1 MNAAAVVSATICPG
15 DDPTFTISGGTGQS
29 FEWRIDGVVEA
40 TTATPSFNASSV
52 TYTLTGVEVI
62 DVLVYDLPLD
72 GGNID
77 PDACL
82 STTNSITITV
92 LNSVAVTMLSDAL
105 NETFCDGDL
114 VTFEAT
120 SIPSATYRFSI
131 NSIVRQNT
139 SSNTFEVSNLQND
152 DIVEVL
158 VTLVSGCTATA
169 SMTMIKNEIVSAGT
183 LSGTQAICYNTI
195 PQQLTSL
202 TTATLSSASATVSY
216 MWQSSTDNIN
226 FTDTG
231 STSLNY
237 QPGSLAQ
244 TTYYTRVAISELNG
258 KTCELAITPSIEVSV
273 SPELVGGTIEPS
285 GDELLCFGLNV
296 QPATLTVTG
305 SISGLL
311 IDYQWESSAD
321 GVSWTPISGQN
332 GASFVP
338 PTLTSTATLYYR
350 RLTRSNG
357 GGTDCEEPS
366 DVHIIRVNDIDPGS
380 IDIAANDT
388 YCYATDVPL
397 IDTTTEASSNI
408 GALQYQWE
416 FRTASTPWTNI
427 VGANN
432 NTYNPGILTETT
444 WFKRSVTSTSSSSS
458 CIASTNE
465 VQINILPELNPGD
478 VLSDQIICE
487 NTIPADIT
495 LSGASSGAG
504 VTYQWERSTDQLNWA
519 ELTGETNTN
528 LSFSANATETAYY
541 RVVITSAASSP
552 TVPVPNQTQVTLTR
566 TLNPLAVGEDY
577 VIYLDSGT
585 YSFTTTGLTS
595 DTNSIGNGLATKIT
609 NDAPGFTATYNGNGV
624 INIQPEPTNI
634 SVAYPSSANAHEM
647 SVFRSATGDG
657 CVVISDAAEISLNPA
672 STLVQTAGP
681 INTQGPICPGDNIQA
696 ITFNWGGGATALII
710 ENLDAAYT
718 PTAGLGGVVTATPA
732 LGVGWYRVTGTNEVT
747 ITGTAGPTDFFR
759 VITDGSGCDEAF
771 IDYSINVQPVAQ
783 IPDVIMKDFNVIDY
797 AVLTDG
803 VNWFNNTVCQDR
815 PDIGG
820 GGTTVPTDFFT
831 CFVDNGFN
839 QLYNEF
845 QWDLEPGTA
854 GAIITENIQ
863 TSVITL
869 SSATATI
876 TASRI
881 YTVTINGTTY
891 TATSTGAIDTVDELG
906 TELASQITPDGDV
919 NASFDTATD
928 ELTIIAEVTNT
939 TYTISRAN
947 PSVGTDNASMGVPTI
962 AIATQKATVNW
973 DPLFS
978 GTATI
983 KVRTSGC
990 GPASDWYQVPIE
1002 VVPESVPS
1010 LTVSDVTSPFD
1021 LSVIDP
1027 NFGAI
1032 LCNGTFTGVVPD
1044 CQIDIFTPATTQ
1056 FFTSTDGAT
1065 NNYGSLEWRITNPI
1079 PGNPAVI
1086 SPGTFNNINTGVLS
1100 WNVGWWGQ
1108 FDVEVRPVA
1117 CDGTNGDWS
1126 STTFNIGSSETDRP
1140 NIIPITALPECPIPA
1155 GGFQTTL
1162 RVPDFPVR
1170 WFISDLTAIQTG
1182 GGVGQNT
1189 VISNARRELA
1199 ADGGSNDQEITLNW
1213 IPNYSGT
1220 IIMRAIPRDCPGSS
1234 RNYAIVVPGA
1244 ADIRLI
1250 AGSNPNQIICPG
1262 DTIADIRYELLGSA
1276 TGVISDSMMN
1286 LPPGI
1291 RANTT
1296 QIKQTSLITLSA
1308 VVARTITTGNQ
1319 YDLTIDANDY
1329 PYVVQA
1335 GDDIDSIGNGLA
1347 AAVAGVVSASY
1358 DDATNTLTLE
1368 SNVAGQAFSVVVNP
1382 PFQNAVAFSAPTSNG
1397 NLNVVT
1403 LSGTPLGTASGTYNY
1418 NITTTGGTA
1427 SCTQD
1432 TIDGLITVSQPSNIT
1447 LSGGDLDETVCDGTS
1462 LTEIR
1467 FTIENALS
1475 ADIDDADL
1483 PPGVVDNFSGGVLTI
1498 SGIPNV
1504 NPLNPT
1510 PFNYTVTTVNN
1521 ISGCTPEAT
1530 MSGQIIVTPAPNI
1543 EPEPGT
1549 QFNQTVCAF
1558 EPITNIQFT
1567 VSNPGFGLAFVPAGT
1582 NLPAGVSGTLATR
1595 NQVTEVT
1602 FGGGAGLAGDL
1613 TLTLNSGTPFTFSAA
1628 ATSTADDAGAALATA
1643 IDSDTDYGAVYNSP
1657 VLTITHNNS
1666 GVTFSTVADNGTTNI
1681 TMADPDIVTTPA
1693 IFTISGSPSIT
1704 LINPQ
1709 TFTYELEATGPS
1721 CTGTTSNVSGTITVN
1736 PVTSATVDPAFGAN
1750 DQTVCDNVA
1759 ITTISVNTVGAA
1771 TVIADAS
1778 NPAWLNFSPIVGDNF
1793 TISGTPAIGNLQQ
1806 QSFEY
1811 SFTVQGGSFG
1821 CSQSTSTITGVITV
1835 DPAEQLILTSD
1846 ASTENQNVCLNED
1859 IVDIVYEFRGSA
1871 DAVAFASPIGLPP
1884 GVDGNYIPRNQ
1895 VSEITLQAGTTVATE
1910 TYIIYIDS
1918 TPYNITVIAG
1928 EDEDSIGGS
1937 LATQIDGDPD
1947 VGATYDTA
1955 ANKIIITADVAGDS
1969 FGIFVPSNTNAVQL
1983 QRPILATSPG
1993 IYRISGRP
2001 TGIVSGTFNYTL
2013 STPGINC
2020 AADTT
2025 VGTITVS
2032 ANSSITL
2039 TSGNDNQVVCDNGVF
2054 ADMVYSISG
2063 GVRGITTTGL
2073 PNGIR
2078 ADLDDPLNPTSVIL
2092 SGTPLTNDTGVNI
2105 YNFSITTT
2113 ANQNG
2118 CEEMTINGTITIEPN
2133 DSLTLSSTLAS
2144 TNQDACEGFAIDPIV
2159 YEFAGGANGV
2169 SVTGLPPGVN
2179 DIFISRKQVSS
2190 VRFTGPNVNANE
2202 VYSIVVDNVSHT
2214 VTSTGGESP
2223 TQIATDISTIIN
2235 AQSSVVSASLNGSVL
2250 ILTALN
2256 DGQAF
2261 SVDSEKSAL
2270 AQLTIDDP
2278 ILENGTGILS
2288 ITGTPTINAIVGGAT
2303 TPYNLTITTV
2313 NANGCTNA
2321 IELATIRVNP
2331 NSTVTVTT
2339 ASTTLD
2345 QTLCNNTDIDVI
2357 EFTIG
2362 GGATFAIV
2370 DGLPSGVGMTPLGGG
2385 SFRISGRP
2393 VVPIVV
2399 PTPYSFTVTTTGNT
2413 EGCEEAT
2420 FTGTIVVSPD
2430 DGISL
2435 SVGSGPE
2442 IQTVCE
2448 GTDPTTS
2455 AIATITYT
2463 LSGGA
2468 NSANITGLPA
2478 GIQTIY
2484 NPGTREY
2491 SIFGLPTV
2499 TITNTTQY
2507 NYTITTSG
2515 TCSSD
2520 SATGRIT
2527 VTPKAKLVLTT
2538 TTDTLDQT
2546 VCDNTSIANIQFDL
2560 FGSANNAVG
2569 SGFPNGVGLGP
2580 IVGNTI
2586 TISGTPVVNV
2596 VTPTT
2601 YSFTVTATG
2610 DGSGC
2615 EEEVLTG
2622 KIIVLPND
2630 RLTLINPIAD
2640 ADQTLCVG
2648 TNPAISSLTTIT
2660 YELSGGANSAD
2671 IVGLPPGFSVSYDAT
2686 TKRYSISGTALT
2698 DVAITTVYNYTVTTS
2713 GTCAPVTE
2721 VGRITII
2728 PKAKIT
2734 VTSAS
2739 PTLDQTVC
2747 DNSSI
2752 TNITFDIGGSAVNA
2766 STSGLPFGVNVGPI
2780 VGNTITISG
2789 SPVVNVSTPTTYSF
2803 TVTATGNGTCEEES
2817 FSGRIIVLPNDELTH
2832 ISGNKDQTICNG
2844 TDATNPALTPIVF
2857 EIGGGAT
2864 SAIVTGLPDGMSF
2877 TYSSTT
2883 KRVVIDGRP
2892 SVTITTPTNYD
2903 YTVTTIGSCSDT
2915 TDTGR
2920 ITVNPLS
2927 SIVLTSLP
2935 NTSVQVG
2942 TSGVCDG
2949 TDSIVDITYTYGGGA
2964 NFFAVTGLPP
2974 GIDAVPAGVNQVRI
2988 FGIPDTG
2995 DTYTRIWDYTITTIG
3010 NPCAPEASLSGQIQV
3025 NPSPVINRSFI
3036 QITEISCKNAFDG
3049 KLEVPADIVSAIS
3062 GGQSSNEAQID
3073 QLSIT
3078 GNFNI
3083 DDRVRVRI
3091 NGTQFEYFVKGS
3103 AFNSG
3108 VAESN
3113 NLIAQ
3118 GLATLINNNNPAA
3131 VPVTANAVGANI
3143 TLTSDTSGVPFT
3155 ISYPVPR
3162 VQTGNTG
3169 SINDTTIN
3177 ANQTLNYTIQWT
3189 GTGINPPINNLVLDN
3204 LGPGDYQLE
3213 VTVDGNCA
3221 ATESFTLTEPD
3232 ELEISDPIA
3241 CGGVITAQASGGT
3254 TPYTYLVRNFSTGI
3268 DYGPFTRNG
3277 AYTGATPQIT
3287 INTNDRFRVDVT
3299 DANGCV
3305 KQSAEFTMPPGLT
3318 FTALNTRVVDDYCL
3332 EQPNNFGGGSIELQ
3346 TTSGLAF
3353 TGGSGL
3359 FTYSWSGPN
3368 GYTNSTM
3375 NITNLLP
3382 GAYQVTAIDQLFGCD
3397 ETVTF
3402 TIDQPDPIVV
3412 APTGGTQPAPVTGA
3426 SGVADSKVTITC
3438 PGEEFVLEVQ
3448 AQGGGTAAYTYTWT
3462 RNGVQIAS
3470 GPDNQLI
3477 SSQAGVYNVD
3487 VSIDLS
3493 ANDIPYQKTAA
3504 DLICTASYSFEV
3516 VEPTTMSVLEN
3527 NDRRI
3532 VPACSDDLAELVFNV
3547 VGGNDNAGPYTLSL
3561 QNGALSASSG
3571 SASDREIVITG
3582 IDASNLGQ
3590 ISLYTITD
3598 ANGCSATATLTV
3610 PINLPSFENVSFQ
3623 VVSNDIDCA
3632 AGEEGS
3638 IEISLAQGTPDLSQ
3652 IGIQISSSALNFNYF
3667 TNWSNASTAGG
3678 NPVINIDNAGVY
3690 NYRIIGVPA
3699 QGTTTNT
3706 TSTNT
3711 TICELDSGTIEIQES
3726 DNNQILLR
3734 NIESVQPGCGQ
3745 TGGSILLTFDENTI
3759 PPTMTVNWEKFTTTT
3774 VSTTSGTIN
3783 TQEWRRVPSFDNNLS
3798 LSELENGTYR
3808 AIIASNAGG
3817 TCGSGEIITRSIVI
3831 GNAAGLTI
3839 RNSKYV
3845 DAASNDYCSDPI
3857 NLLYDIKFL
3866 LENDLASSSGGAFEV
3881 TLSKISSYG
3890 NPFNSTFPAGSSA
3903 GITRPL
3909 TNDGTGNYTISN
3921 VPFGE
3926 YQLVVSESGT
3936 VTQSVC
3942 EVLQT
3947 IIIPEVQPLEY
3958 VGDLEYVLDTCTKEV
3973 EITAMVQGG
3982 VPFVSPSGDSFYR
3995 YQWTL
4000 DIGGGQ
4006 IVNYAGE
4013 TITVREPG
4021 NLSLTIFDSTGCQT
4035 SATSGTAITIAESIS
4050 PYRILPRLAS
4060 NTLFAEEPTCQNA
4073 AKDDGKIQ
4081 FEVVGGD
4088 LPQGGQYPYE
4098 IIWEKF
4104 DVGTGSYLEQ
4114 DGTNGQANLFM
4125 QSFAFNLTPGQ
4136 YKVSVAPMNWSCVGV
4151 SPYQSIGAIEYITVP
4166 QNDDLVITNGPFID
4180 VSEYDFTDPS
4190 QLTIC
4195 EPGGAGNLYVKVFNN
4210 YDGELFFYYPTD
4222 ADLVVKQQIDNTT
4235 FRLQISSS
4243 VASGTLTVVNEEG
4256 CRVSKGINLEIGQPN
4271 FDFSSLNSQISGN
4284 STQTQMPLILAR
4296 ENVTFTNTS
4305 TGTYSYLEWDF
4316 GDGSPVERF
4325 TPFAGTSSPVTHI
4338 YGISGTFY
4346 PKLRLYNSVGCYQ
4359 EVIKTLVVGKGY
4371 NVLIPNV
4378 FTPNGDTYNDKFKPL
4393 FSGFKSM
4400 QFTIYDYRG
4409 NLLYMEESEVDPA
4422 NPLQPI
4428 DLTGWDGEIKTE
4440 SPYYIYS
4447 VYGVTLF
4454 GDIEVQK
4461 SGTFIIIR

>member
-1 MNAAAVVSATICPG
+1 MP
-15 DDPTFTISGGTGQS
+15 
-29 FEWRIDGVVEA
+29 
-40 TTATPSFNASSV
+40 V
-52 TYTLTGVEVI
+52 T
-62 DVLVYDLPLD
+62 LV
-72 GGNID
+72 
-77 PDACL
+77 
-82 STTNSITITV
+82 
-92 LNSVAVTMLSDAL
+92 SDAL
-105 NETFCDGDL
+105 NETFCDGDT

-120 SIPSATYRFSI
+120 AIASATYRFSV
-131 NSIVRQNT
+131 NSIVRQNS

-152 DIVEVL
+152 NIVEVL

-202 TTATLSSASATVSY
+202 TTATLSSASTTVSY

-258 KTCELAITPSIEVSV
+258 KICELPITPSIEVSV
-273 SPELVGGTIEPS
+273 SPELLGGTIEPI
-285 GDELLCFGLNV
+285 GEELLCFGLNV

-305 SISGLL
+305 SISGPL

-321 GVSWTPISGQN
+321 GVSWTPIAGQN
-332 GASFVP
+332 GNSFVP

-357 GGTDCEEPS
+357 GGTNCEEPS

-380 IDIAANDT
+380 IDLAANDT

-397 IDTTTEASSNI
+397 INTNTEASSSI

-416 FRTASTPWTNI
+416 FRTVSTPWTNI
-427 VGANN
+427 TGANN

-444 WFKRSVTSTSSSSS
+444 WFKRSVTSTSSSTN

-478 VLSDQIICE
+478 VLSDQNICE

-495 LSGASSGAG
+495 LSGAASGAG
-504 VTYQWERSTDQLNWA
+504 VTYQWEQLNWS
-519 ELTGETNTN
+519 ELTGETNTT
-528 LSFSANATETAYY
+528 LSFSTNATETAYY

-552 TVPVPNQTQVTLTR
+552 TVPAPNQTQITLTR
-566 TLNPLAVGEDY
+566 TLNPLAVGESY
-577 VIYLDSGT
+577 IIYLESGT
-585 YSFTTTGLTS
+585 YSFTTTALSS

-609 NDAPGFTATYNGNGV
+609 NDAPGFTATYNNNGV
-624 INIQPEPTNI
+624 ISIQPQPTNI
-634 SVAYPSSANAHEM
+634 SVAYPTSNAAHEM
-647 SVFRSATGDG
+647 SVFRSSTGDG
-657 CVVISDAAEISLNPA
+657 CIVISDAAEISVNPA

-718 PTAGLGGVVTATPA
+718 PTAGIGGIVTPTPA

-747 ITGTAGPTDFFR
+747 ITGTSGPTDFFR
-759 VITDGSGCDEAF
+759 VITDGSGCNEAF

-783 IPDVIMKDFNVIDY
+783 IPDVIMKDFNSIDY

-820 GGTTVPTDFFT
+820 GGTTLPTDFFT

-854 GAIITENIQ
+854 GAVTTENIQ
-863 TSVITL
+863 SSVITI

-876 TASRI
+876 TASRL
-881 YTVTINGTTY
+881 YTITINGTTY
-891 TATSTGAIDTVDELG
+891 TATSTAAIDTVDELG
-906 TELASQITPDGDV
+906 IELANQITPDTNV
-919 NASFDTATD
+919 NASYDPATD
-928 ELTIIAEVTNT
+928 ELTIVAQVANT

-947 PSVGTDNASMGVPTI
+947 PSVGTDNASMSVPTI
-962 AIATQKATVNW
+962 AIATQKATINW

-978 GTATI
+978 GTATL

-990 GPASDWYQVPIE
+990 GPASNWYQVPIE

-1010 LTVSDVTSPFD
+1010 LTVSDVSSPID
-1021 LSVIDP
+1021 LSALDP
-1027 NFGAI
+1027 NYGAI

-1044 CQIDIFTPATTQ
+1044 CQITIFTPATTQ

-1079 PGNPAVI
+1079 PGNPAVT
-1086 SPGTFNNINTGVLS
+1086 SPGTFNNINTGVLT
-1100 WNVGWWGQ
+1100 WNLGWWGQ

-1117 CDGTNGDWS
+1117 CDGTTGDWS

-1213 IPNYSGT
+1213 SPNYSGT

-1250 AGSNPNQIICPG
+1250 AVSNPNQIICPG
-1262 DTIADIRYELLGSA
+1262 DAITDIEYELLGSA
-1276 TGVISDSMMN
+1276 TGVISESMMN

-1296 QIKQTSLITLSA
+1296 QIKQITQITLSPIL
-1308 VVARTITTGNQ
+1308 ARVITAGNQ
-1319 YDLTIDANDY
+1319 YDLTINANDY

-1335 GDDIDSIGNGLA
+1335 GDDMDDVGNGLA

-1358 DDATNTLTLE
+1358 DDATNILTLE
-1368 SNVAGQAFSVVVNP
+1368 SNIAGQAFSVVVNP
-1382 PFQNAVAFSAPTSNG
+1382 PFQNAVDFSAPTSNG

-1403 LSGTPLGTASGTYNY
+1403 LTGTPLGSASGTYNY
-1418 NITTTGGTA
+1418 SITTTGGTA

-1432 TIDGLITVSQPSNIT
+1432 TIDGLITVSEPSNIT
-1447 LSGGDLDETVCDGTS
+1447 LSAGDLNETVCDGTS

-1483 PPGVVDNFSGGVLTI
+1483 PPGVFDSFSGGVLTI

-1504 NPLNPT
+1504 NPLNPQ
-1510 PFNYTVTTVNN
+1510 PFNYTVRTVNN

-1543 EPEPGT
+1543 DPEPGT

-1582 NLPAGVSGTLATR
+1582 NLPAGVSGTLSTR
-1595 NQVTEVT
+1595 NQVTEVN
-1602 FGGGAGLAGDL
+1602 FGGADGVAGDI
-1613 TLTLNSGTPFTFSAA
+1613 TVSLNSGVPFTFSAA
-1628 ATSTADDAGAALATA
+1628 VTSTFDDAGAAFATA
-1643 IDSDTDYGAVYNSP
+1643 IDNDTDYGAIYNSP

-1666 GVTFSTVADNGTTNI
+1666 GVTFSTVVDNGGTNI

-1693 IFTISGSPSIT
+1693 IFTISGSPSVT

-1736 PVTSATVDPAFGAN
+1736 PVTSASVDPAFGAN
-1750 DQTVCDNVA
+1750 DQTVCDNEA
-1759 ITTISVNTVGAA
+1759 ITSISVNTVGAA
-1771 TVIADAS
+1771 TVIPDAG
-1778 NPAWLNFSPIVGDNF
+1778 NPAWLTFTPIVADNF
-1793 TISGTPAIGNLQQ
+1793 TISGTPVVGNLQQ

-1835 DPAEQLILTSD
+1835 DPSEQLVLTSD
-1846 ASTENQNVCLNED
+1846 ASTVNQNVCLNED

-1871 DAVAFASPIGLPP
+1871 DAVAFASPIGLPS

-1895 VSEITLQAGTTVATE
+1895 VSEITLQAGTNVVTE
-1910 TYIIYIDS
+1910 TYIVYIDS
-1918 TPYNITVIAG
+1918 TPYNITVLAG
-1928 EDEDSIGGS
+1928 EDEDSIGTS

-1955 ANKIIITADVAGDS
+1955 ANKIIITADAPGDS

-1983 QRPILATSPG
+1983 QRPVLATSPG
-1993 IYRISGRP
+1993 TYRISGRP

-2020 AADTT
+2020 AADTA
-2025 VGTITVS
+2025 VGTIVVS

-2054 ADMVYSISG
+2054 TDMVYSLSG
-2063 GVRGITTTGL
+2063 GVRGITTSGL

-2078 ADLDDPLNPTSVIL
+2078 ADLDDPLNPTSVTL

-2133 DSLTLSSTLAS
+2133 DSLTLSSTLVSA
-2144 TNQDACEGFAIDPIV
+2144 NQDACEGFPIDPIV

-2179 DIFISRKQVSS
+2179 DIFISRKQISS
-2190 VRFTGPNVNANE
+2190 VRFTGPNVNVNE
-2202 VYSIVVDNVSHT
+2202 VYSIVVDNVSFT

-2223 TQIATDISTIIN
+2223 TQIATDISTVIN
-2235 AQSSVVSASLNGSVL
+2235 AQSSIVSASLNGSVL
-2250 ILTALN
+2250 ILTAVN
-2256 DGQAF
+2256 EGQSF
-2261 SVDSEKSAL
+2261 SVDIEKSPL

-2288 ITGTPTINAIVGGAT
+2288 ITGTPTINAIVGNAT
-2303 TPYNLTITTV
+2303 TLYNITITTV
-2313 NANGCTNA
+2313 NGNGCTNA

-2339 ASTTLD
+2339 ASSTLD
-2345 QTLCNNTDIDVI
+2345 QTLCNNTDIDPL

-2362 GGATFAIV
+2362 GGANFAIV
-2370 DGLPSGVGMTPLGGG
+2370 SGLPPGVGMTPLGGG
-2385 SFRISGRP
+2385 NFRISGRP
-2393 VVPIVV
+2393 VVAITV
-2399 PTPYSFTVTTTGNT
+2399 PTPYTFTVTTTGNPN
-2413 EGCEEAT
+2413 GCEEAT
-2420 FTGTIVVSPD
+2420 FTGIIVVSPD

-2435 SVGSGPE
+2435 SAGSGPE

-2468 NSANITGLPA
+2468 NSANITGLPP
-2478 GIQTIY
+2478 GIQTRYI
-2484 NPGTREY
+2484 PATREY
-2491 SIFGLPTV
+2491 EIYGLPTITV
-2499 TITNTTQY
+2499 TSTSEY

-2527 VTPKAKLVLTT
+2527 ITPKAKLLLTT
-2538 TTDTLDQT
+2538 STDTLDQT
-2546 VCDNTSIANIQFDL
+2546 VCDNTPIANIQIDL
-2560 FGSANNAVG
+2560 SGSAINASA
-2569 SGFPNGVGLGP
+2569 SGFPAGVGPSPL
-2580 IVGNTI
+2580 VGNTI

-2615 EEEVLTG
+2615 VEEVITG
-2622 KIIVLPND
+2622 KIVVLPND
-2630 RLTLINPIAD
+2630 GLTLINPLAD
-2640 ADQTLCVG
+2640 TDQTLCVG
-2648 TNPAISSLTTIT
+2648 TNPAISTLTTIT
-2660 YELSGGANSAD
+2660 YELSGGAESASV
-2671 IVGLPPGFSVSYDAT
+2671 VGLPPDFTFSYDAL

-2698 DVAITTVYNYTVTTS
+2698 DVPSTTVYNYTVTTS
-2713 GTCAPVTE
+2713 GTCAPITE
-2721 VGRITII
+2721 VGRITIV
-2728 PKAKIT
+2728 PKAKIR

-2747 DNSSI
+2747 DNSPI
-2752 TNITFDIGGSAVNA
+2752 NNITFDIGGSATNVNI
-2766 STSGLPFGVNVGPI
+2766 SGLPFGVNQGPI
-2780 VGNTITISG
+2780 VGNAITISG
-2789 SPVVNVSTPTTYSF
+2789 SPLVNVTTPTTYSF

-2817 FSGRIIVLPNDELTH
+2817 FTGRIIVLPNDQLTH

-2844 TDATNPALTPIVF
+2844 TDITNPALTPIVF

-2892 SVTITTPTNYD
+2892 SVTITNTTNYD
-2903 YTVTTIGSCSDT
+2903 YTVTTIGTCSDIS
-2915 TDTGR
+2915 DTGR

-2927 SIVLTSLP
+2927 NIILTSVASS
-2935 NTSVQVG
+2935 SVQVG
-2942 TSGVCDG
+2942 TNGVCDG

-2964 NFFAVTGLPP
+2964 TFFTVTGLPP
-2974 GIDAVPAGVNQVRI
+2974 GIDADPAGANQVRI
-2988 FGIPDTG
+2988 HGIPSTG
-2995 DTYTRIWDYTITTIG
+2995 DTYTRIWDYTITTSG

-3049 KLEVPADIVSAIS
+3049 SLEVPADIVSAIS

-3073 QLSIT
+3073 RLTIS

-3118 GLATLINNNNPAA
+3118 GLATLINNNIPAA
-3131 VPVTANAVGANI
+3131 VPVTANAAGTDI

-3162 VQTGNTG
+3162 VQSANTG
-3169 SINDTTIN
+3169 SINDTSIN

-3221 ATESFTLTEPD
+3221 ATESFTLTEPE

-3254 TPYTYLVRNFSTGI
+3254 TPYTYTVRNFSTGV

-3277 AYTGATPQIT
+3277 AYTGATPQIS

-3332 EQPNNFGGGSIELQ
+3332 EQPNNIGGGSIELQ
-3346 TTSGLAF
+3346 TSFGLAF

-3402 TIDQPDPIVV
+3402 TINQPDPIVV
-3412 APTGGTQPAPVTGA
+3412 APTGGTQPAPVVGS

-3438 PGEEFVLEVQ
+3438 PGDEFVLEVQ

-3470 GPDNQLI
+3470 GPNNQLI

-3487 VSIDLS
+3487 VSVDLS

-3516 VEPTTMSVLEN
+3516 VEPSTMSVLEN

-3547 VGGNDNAGPYTLSL
+3547 VGGNDNAGPYTLDL
-3561 QNGALSASSG
+3561 QNGALSGTSG

-3598 ANGCSATATLTV
+3598 ANGCSATASLTV
-3610 PINLPSFENVSFQ
+3610 PINLPSFEDVSFQ
-3623 VVSNDIDCA
+3623 VVANDIDCA
-3632 AGEEGS
+3632 AGQEGS
-3638 IEISLAQGTPDLSQ
+3638 IEISLSQGTPDLSQ

-3667 TNWSNASTAGG
+3667 TNWTNASTAGG
-3678 NPVINIDNAGVY
+3678 NPMINIDNAGVY

-3699 QGTTTNT
+3699 QGTTTTSNT
-3706 TSTNT
+3706 TV
-3711 TICELDSGTIEIQES
+3711 CELDSGTIEIQEA

-3734 NIESVQPGCGQ
+3734 DIESVQPGCGQ

-3774 VSTTSGTIN
+3774 VSTTSGTVN
-3783 TQEWRRVPSFDNNLS
+3783 TQEWRRVPSLDNNLS
-3798 LSELENGTYR
+3798 LTDLENGTYR
-3808 AIIASNAGG
+3808 AIINSNAGG

-3831 GNAAGLTI
+3831 GNSAGLSI
-3839 RNSKYV
+3839 LNAKYV
-3845 DAASNDYCSDPI
+3845 DVASNNYCNDPI
-3857 NLLYDIKFL
+3857 QLRYDVKFL
-3866 LENDLASSSGGAFEV
+3866 LENNIGSSSGGAFEV
-3881 TLSKISSYG
+3881 TLTKISDYG
-3890 NPFNSTFPAGSSA
+3890 DAFNTTFPAGSSA
-3903 GITRPL
+3903 GISRPL
-3909 TNDGTGNYTISN
+3909 TGDGSGNYTISD

-3936 VTQSVC
+3936 ATQTVC
-3942 EVLQT
+3942 EVIQT

-3958 VGDLEYVLDTCTKEV
+3958 VGELEYVLDTCTKEV
-3973 EITAMVQGG
+3973 EITASVQGG

-4000 DIGGGQ
+4000 DLGNGQ
-4006 IVNYAGE
+4006 AVNYAGE
-4013 TITVREPG
+4013 TITVREAG
-4021 NLSLTIFDSTGCQT
+4021 NLNLTIFDSTGCQT
-4035 SATSGTAITIAESIS
+4035 SAASGTSITISEGIS

-4060 NTLFAEEPTCQNA
+4060 NTLFAEEPSCQNA
-4073 AKDDGKIQ
+4073 TRDDGKIQ

-4114 DGTNGQANLFM
+4114 DGTNGTQNLFM

-4166 QNDDLVITNGPFID
+4166 QNEDLVITNGPFID

-4195 EPGGAGNLYVKVFNN
+4195 ETGGAGNLYVKVFNN

-4235 FRLQISSS
+4235 YRLQITSS
-4243 VASGTLTVVNEEG
+4243 VESGSLTVVNQEG

-4271 FDFSSLNSQISGN
+4271 FDYSSLNSQISGN

-4296 ENVTFTNTS
+4296 EDVTFTNTS

-4316 GDGSPVERF
+4316 GDGSPVERY
-4325 TPFAGTSSPVTHI
+4325 TPFAGTSSPVTHL
-4338 YGISGTFY
+4338 YGVSGTFY

-4371 NVLIPNV
+4371 NVLVPNV
-4378 FTPNGDTYNDKFKPL
+4378 FTPNGDTYNDRFRPL

-4409 NLLYMEESEVDPA
+4409 NQLYMEESEVDPA
-4422 NPLQPI
+4422 DPLQPI
-4428 DLTGWDGEIKTE
+4428 DLSGWDGDIKTE